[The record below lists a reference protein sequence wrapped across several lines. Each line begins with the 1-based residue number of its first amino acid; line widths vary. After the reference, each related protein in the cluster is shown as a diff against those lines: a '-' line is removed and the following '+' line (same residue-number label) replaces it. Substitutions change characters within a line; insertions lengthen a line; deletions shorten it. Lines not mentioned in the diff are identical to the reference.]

1 MNDITQF
8 LFLHG
13 YSILFAGVSLSQAGI
28 PIPAV
33 PILITAGT
41 IAGMGQMD
49 FYIALFVAF
58 SASTSSDIF
67 RYYLGRRLG
76 NRVLV
81 LLCRLSLEPDSCV
94 RQTEDLFGRHGA
106 KSLIYCK
113 FVPGLDAVVA
123 SMSGIVQ
130 MRFSRFFAFNS
141 LGTLLWITSY
151 IGIGYIFSDA
161 LDDLLLYASHM
172 GRTFFWL
179 LMAALAIY
187 IAWKYFRRVQFIHEL
202 SISRITP
209 EELKSKLDTGE
220 DITVIDLRSSL
231 DFKADPYTIPGAIR
245 MAPENLTRRDNIPL
259 DQEVVLYCT

>member
-8 LFLHG
+8 LFLHS
-13 YSILFAGVSLSQAGI
+13 YTILFAGVFLSQAGI

-41 IAGMGQMD
+41 IAGMGRMD
-49 FYIALFVAF
+49 LYVALVVAF
-58 SASTSSDIF
+58 SASTISDIF

-76 NRVLV
+76 NRGLV
-81 LLCRLSLEPDSCV
+81 FLCRVSLEPDSCV
-94 RQTEDLFGRHGA
+94 RRTEDLFGRHGA
-106 KSLIYCK
+106 KSLLYCK
-113 FVPGLDAVVA
+113 FIPGFDAVIA
-123 SMSGIVQ
+123 SMSGIMQ

-141 LGTLLWITSY
+141 LGTLLWIASF

-179 LMAALAIY
+179 LMAALAVY
-187 IAWKYFRRVQFIHEL
+187 IAWKYVRRVQFIRQL
-202 SISRITP
+202 SIARITP
-209 EELKSKLDTGE
+209 AELKSKLDAGE
-220 DITVIDLRSSL
+220 EITIIDLRSSL
-231 DFKADPYTIPGAIR
+231 DFNADPYTIPGAIR
-245 MAPENLTRRDNIPL
+245 VTPENLKRKENVPP